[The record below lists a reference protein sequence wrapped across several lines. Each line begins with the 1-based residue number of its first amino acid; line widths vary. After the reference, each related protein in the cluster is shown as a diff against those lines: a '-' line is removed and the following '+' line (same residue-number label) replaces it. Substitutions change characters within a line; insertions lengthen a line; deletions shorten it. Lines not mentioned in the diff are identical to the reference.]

1 MARLRVANLLPMR
14 ILGELSLQTQDT
26 TVMFVPIYNHQM
38 QRRAR
43 GAEKLILT
51 VSPSSAMMRLTKKVS
66 GAMGELMWRSAIW
79 RWISDIDLPERNDI
93 PRLKFITCTNHR
105 AVKECY
111 IPPRRGVWVKYR
123 LFLDICSYLHT
134 ALDEE
139 LTRILRP
146 VTVFNV

>member
-26 TVMFVPIYNHQM
+26 TVRFVPIYNHQM

-66 GAMGELMWRSAIW
+66 GAMGELM
-79 RWISDIDLPERNDI
+79 
-93 PRLKFITCTNHR
+93 
-105 AVKECY
+105 
-111 IPPRRGVWVKYR
+111 
-123 LFLDICSYLHT
+123 
-134 ALDEE
+134 
-139 LTRILRP
+139 
-146 VTVFNV
+146 